1 MADLPP
7 EVITEILT
15 RLPVK
20 SLLRFRCTCKSW
32 RSQIDSPDFYF
43 FHLHKSIETTSN
55 ITIIFRE
62 NSDLYA
68 VDFDTLDKAV
78 ELNHPL
84 MCYGNRL
91 KVLGSCNGLLCICN
105 VAEDIAFWNPSIRK
119 HRILPLIPTE
129 RRPDS
134 DTSLFAARVYG
145 FGYDSYS
152 NDYKLLR
159 ISYFIDLHNRTFDS
173 QVKLFSLRTNRWNSI
188 QRMPYALCCAR
199 TMGVFV
205 GGALHWVVT
214 RKLEP
219 DAPDLIVAF
228 DLRFEIFQEVPL
240 PETGNE
246 SFQMEVALLGGCL
259 CMLANYQNMRVD
271 VWVMKEY
278 GSKETWCKLFTL
290 THPNDSRSLKF
301 VRPLTYSR
309 DGNKVLVELDH
320 RKLCW
325 YDLINRSA
333 SFIKIPR
340 MPTLIDGTICLGS
353 LVPPNL
359 ESKKDKK
366 HLELETTKKR
376 YRIYRDDFLSE
387 GFKLVL

>member
-7 EVITEILT
+7 EVITDILS

-32 RSQIDSPDFYF
+32 RCLIDSPDFMF
-43 FHLHKSIETTSN
+43 FHLHKSIDTTSN
-55 ITIIFRE
+55 VTVIFRE
-62 NSDLYA
+62 NSDLYL
-68 VDFDTLDKAV
+68 VDFDAPDKAL

-105 VAEDIAFWNPSIRK
+105 VAEDIAFWNPSIK
-119 HRILPLIPTE
+119 KYRILPLLPVE
-129 RRPDS
+129 RRPQS

-145 FGYDSYS
+145 FGYDSFS
-152 NDYKLLR
+152 DDYKLLR

-173 QVKLFSLRTNRWNSI
+173 KVKLFSLRSNGWKSFE
-188 QRMPYALCCAR
+188 RMPYALCCAR

-219 DAPDLIVAF
+219 DAPDLIIAF
-228 DLRFEIFQEVPL
+228 DLKFEVFQEVPM
-240 PETGNE
+240 PELGNE

-259 CMLANYQNMRVD
+259 CMLANYQNTQVD
-271 VWVMKEY
+271 LWVMKEY
-278 GSKETWCKLFTL
+278 GSKETWCKLLTL
-290 THPNDSRSLKF
+290 TQPNDLRSLKF

-309 DGNKVLVELDH
+309 DGNKVLLELDH

-325 YDLINRSA
+325 YDLKNRA
-333 SFIKIPR
+333 LSFVKISR
-340 MPTLIDGTICLGS
+340 MPSLIDGTICFGT
-353 LVPPNL
+353 LVPPTL
-359 ESKKDKK
+359 ESKIDKEQQ
-366 HLELETTKKR
+366 ELEAKKQR
-376 YRIYRDDFLSE
+376 YRVKYL
-387 GFKLVL
+387 